1 MASTSICG
9 KEAAIA
15 APQAVAIAAA
25 SRDFL
30 TKRISV
36 SLSKKCFGE
45 YSHARRHRQKLAENS
60 EHMKFVQFRIELLTL
75 VSYAKLLSESN
86 AHNLSRFVKTVRVL
100 DGNQKCKFPH

>member
-1 MASTSICG
+1 M
-9 KEAAIA
+9 
-15 APQAVAIAAA
+15 
-25 SRDFL
+25 FW
-30 TKRISV
+30 
-36 SLSKKCFGE
+36 

-86 AHNLSRFVKTVRVL
+86 AHNLSRFVKTVRGL